1 MNKYERH
8 DFYAHAVD
16 MDEAHKMDIQHF
28 AYTCIQN
35 LNFGYKAYICAVQ
48 AYLGY
53 MCVHR

>member
-16 MDEAHKMDIQHF
+16 MDEAHKLDIQHF